1 MCVCIC
7 ICLYL
12 YLYLYSNENLYLY
25 FVFNPDPFFAQCAT
39 AWPTFREDIGSCV
52 SSLNGQWFLIQNVMK
67 LMFRYKL
74 QVEAVFKFVW
84 PIFVISFIDL
94 FYLQNASW
102 PNLQAGAPLSGFHLS
117 IFLFLDNWYVFSSSL
132 FIMFFLAT
140 LVALHFTPVSESVS
154 QSVGRIFKLA

>member
-1 MCVCIC
+1 MRICIC
-7 ICLYL
+7 ILYL
-12 YLYLYSNENLYLY
+12 ILIHSLLSVPQHGQPSERTSVLAFLH
-25 FVFNPDPFFAQCAT
+25 
-39 AWPTFREDIGSCV
+39 SMV
-52 SSLNGQWFLIQNVMK
+52 SDSLFKNMMK

-74 QVEAVFKFVW
+74 QVELFFSFFSS
-84 PIFVISFIDL
+84 IFVISFIDL

-154 QSVGRIFKLA
+154 QSVGRIFELA